1 MATPLDFINKNNS
14 GSSTGLRV
22 TDVIKEHKK
31 TGTLNKSVQFS
42 ASSIPNTP
50 RDTTPDTKIRDLN
63 FFQKTSE
70 SYRAMRNGEFSF
82 KDVVKQI
89 PKTATRQG
97 IAVSNFVAPTISKF
111 FDVTGSILGEGL
123 AYAFDSNVR
132 KQYRG
137 GQSDSGTEEILKRIK
152 EGRAKGE
159 DVTPWVKSLEKL
171 QGGSEQQYNLDI
183 LPTITDTTL
192 PKLAKYT
199 IAAGLEIAIFRSI
212 PEVARLKLSK
222 LGLGN
227 LGAIEGIGFAITEG
241 LAKDETPEE
250 IIKKMPLYGVTGG
263 ALAVL
268 TPFLLPL
275 LRSEVKYLPQ
285 ELKNMIKGLE
295 KEVPPPPKR
304 LDVQTAQ
311 TSPTAVPVSTPKSR
325 YAEYLRKQGYEP
337 YTPDNQLPTIQSDIN
352 VGPKRDLPNV
362 PEGRTMPVLDA
373 NNMEAPKVSSPKT
386 KAQVEEDYLRSQG
399 YEPYTPDAELPVIR
413 ADGKEPKATP
423 KKTTTVED
431 GRDIS
436 YSYDVSYPNKAKADI
451 TEFQPKRVTVMDE
464 AGTSKVYVKSERPVT
479 PKVEV
484 TDAPVVQVASK
495 NLPVD
500 GPTTQGRLERR
511 LSEISDEQVRTKRT
525 MTNELGEEL
534 GASANK
540 EQMRRAAEFVSSV
553 EPDKL
558 DRILRG
564 IDPTPEGILDM
575 AIIHASE
582 ALAMSTN
589 NPNLIRR
596 LGSNIAKRAGQEV
609 QFAKN
614 FDPMSPSI
622 NIAEIVKARKSK
634 AGRAVKG
641 TGRKETVSAAEK
653 QAAQVKKQA
662 TVAVDA
668 ARLKIEDAEKLLNDI
683 LC

>member
-111 FDVTGSILGEGL
+111 FDVTGSIFGEGL

-199 IAAGLEIAIFRSI
+199 IAAGLEMAIFRSI

-413 ADGKEPKATP
+413 ADGRTPKAEPKKP
-423 KKTTTVED
+423 FVGD
-431 GRDIS
+431 SRDIE
-436 YSYDVSYPNKAKADI
+436 YSYDVSTPNKAKADI
-451 TEFQPKRVTVMDE
+451 TEFQPKRVTVMDQ

-479 PKVEV
+479 PKVEA
-484 TDAPVVQVASK
+484 TDAPTVKVPSRQ
-495 NLPVD
+495 LPVGD
-500 GPTTQGRLERR
+500 EGGATRVSRLESRIVR
-511 LSEISDEQVRTKRT
+511 DVSDPTNPKPLNPENAATYQAVTK
-525 MTNELGEEL
+525 
-534 GASANK
+534 K
-540 EQMRRAAEFVSSV
+540 EQMSKAAKYVDENNDDAMAV
-553 EPDKL
+553 
-558 DRILRG
+558 LRG
-564 IDPTPEGILDM
+564 EKDAPEGLLDN
-575 AIIHASE
+575 AI
-582 ALAMSTN
+582 ALALAKKAEMTGDSALAIRLASLRST
-589 NPNLIRR
+589 
-596 LGSNIAKRAGQEV
+596 RAGQEISMLTE
-609 QFAKN
+609 A
-614 FDPMSPSI
+614 DPMGVVSQI
-622 NIAEIVKARKSK
+622 EQIVKARKNR
-634 AGRAVKG
+634 AGRRTKG
-641 TGRKETVSAAEK
+641 TSRNETVSAADK
-653 QAAQVKKQA
+653 QATQVKKQA

>member
-250 IIKKMPLYGVTGG
+250 ILKKMPLYGVTGATLG
-263 ALAVL
+263 VL
-268 TPFLLPL
+268 TPYLVPL
-275 LRSEVKYLPQ
+275 LKSEIKYLPQ

-337 YTPDNQLPTIQSDIN
+337 YTPDNQLPTIQRDIDIKKEP
-352 VGPKRDLPNV
+352 VHI
-362 PEGRTMPVLDA
+362 PEGRKEPTLDIDSI
-373 NNMEAPKVSSPKT
+373 ESPKVSSPKT
-386 KAQVEEDYLRSQG
+386 KAQVEEEYLRSQG
-399 YEPYTPDAELPVIR
+399 YEPYVPDAELPVIR
-413 ADGKEPKATP
+413 ADGRTPKAEPKKP
-423 KKTTTVED
+423 FVGD
-431 GRDIS
+431 SRDIE
-436 YSYDVSYPNKAKADI
+436 YSYDVSTPNKAKADI

-464 AGTSKVYVKSERPVT
+464 AGASKVYVKPERPVT
-479 PKVEV
+479 PKVEA
-484 TDAPVVQVASK
+484 TDAPTVKVPSRQ
-495 NLPVD
+495 LPVGD
-500 GPTTQGRLERR
+500 EGGATRVSRLESRIVR
-511 LSEISDEQVRTKRT
+511 DVSDPTNPKPLDPEKAAMYQAVTKR
-525 MTNELGEEL
+525 
-534 GASANK
+534 
-540 EQMRRAAEFVSSV
+540 EQMTKAAKYVDENSDDALAV
-553 EPDKL
+553 
-558 DRILRG
+558 LRG
-564 IDPTPEGILDM
+564 EKDAPEGLLDNS
-575 AIIHASE
+575 I
-582 ALAMSTN
+582 ALALAKKAELTNDSALAIRLASLRST
-589 NPNLIRR
+589 
-596 LGSNIAKRAGQEV
+596 RAGQEISMLTE
-609 QFAKN
+609 A
-614 FDPMSPSI
+614 DPMGVVSQI
-622 NIAEIVKARKSK
+622 EQIVKARKGK

-653 QAAQVKKQA
+653 QATQVKKQA